1 MPSKFN
7 HFKRVQ
13 QRLCRDLNSGRRRV
27 SLKSL
32 PLSRM
37 LVSYFDR
44 HCTFDYLEM
53 DFLANMASSNGGID
67 PCTLLVAMIYV
78 ERLRK
83 SNDEYFQQNQPSD
96 LYLAALILAGKYLN
110 DSGLDEFV
118 WNDEWASHS
127 GQTLTRI
134 NQLELEMLNRLE
146 WKVFVRDGEF
156 DAALTSMEQW
166 LAADNLESNRFSY
179 NDIGIM
185 LGSGVDYLNS
195 MRLLLC
201 GIAACTAC
209 YLSAIMTAGL
219 LATTL
224 CTWTHIL
231 PRNSTDVPPVAMANN
246 SRITGLESI
255 YPSSLRRRLATNLP
269 DESSS
274 ELLAAPQSSGANELE
289 LLDGTTQDVSES
301 NFSTKAELYLQL
313 AISKLITSNSAQHC
327 KKVAQAMEISEYSPI
342 ETPC

>member
-53 DFLANMASSNGGID
+53 DFLANMASSSGGID

-83 SNDEYFQQNQPSD
+83 SDDEYFQQNQPAD
-96 LYLAALILAGKYLN
+96 LYLSALILAGKYLH

-127 GQTLTRI
+127 GQTLARI

-146 WKVFVRDGEF
+146 WNVFVRDGEF
-156 DAALTSMEQW
+156 DTALISMEQW

-195 MRLLLC
+195 MRLLFC

-209 YLSAIMTAGL
+209 YLSTIMTAGL

-224 CTWTHIL
+224 CTWTHKL
-231 PRNSTDVPPVAMANN
+231 PQNNTDVPTVAVANT
-246 SRITGLESI
+246 SRTNRLESI
-255 YPSSLRRRLATNLP
+255 YPSSLRRLVSDLP
-269 DESSS
+269 DETSA
-274 ELLAAPQSSGANELE
+274 ELLTSPQSSGANESE
-289 LLDGTTQDVSES
+289 LFDGVTQAVSG
-301 NFSTKAELYLQL
+301 STKAELYLQL
-313 AISKLITSNSAQHC
+313 AISKLIISNSAQHC
-327 KKVAQAMEISEYSPI
+327 KKMAQTMEISEYSPI